1 MRQLVQYDL
10 NSGGAV
16 FLDIDELGPRV
27 ERIARKGCR
36 GGHYVRFASARR
48 RHAAT
53 QASAEHR
60 SPHQTEVEFR
70 IRLNAKVEAVT
81 AAPEGE
87 GHFRHQADFDREP

>member
-10 NSGGAV
+10 NSGSAV

-27 ERIARKGCR
+27 ERIARNGCR
-36 GGHYVRFASARR
+36 GGHYVRVASARR
-48 RHAAT
+48 RHTAT

-60 SPHQTEVEFR
+60 PPHQIEVESG
-70 IRLNAKVEAVT
+70 IRLNAKVDPVT